1 MAGTTDA
8 GVTPRLP
15 KTIALPLQY
24 RIRVRVVGPD
34 DVPAGYWS
42 VWDEEA
48 RIIRLRRGRD
58 PMDQWADLLHEMRH
72 ALADWDR
79 HVEKA
84 LERAIEEEEKEENK
98 KVVTVLVDEPTVG
111 EVKP

>member
-1 MAGTTDA
+1 
-8 GVTPRLP
+8 
-15 KTIALPLQY
+15 
-24 RIRVRVVGPD
+24 
-34 DVPAGYWS
+34 
-42 VWDEEA
+42 
-48 RIIRLRRGRD
+48 
-58 PMDQWADLLHEMRH
+58 MDQWADLLHEMRH